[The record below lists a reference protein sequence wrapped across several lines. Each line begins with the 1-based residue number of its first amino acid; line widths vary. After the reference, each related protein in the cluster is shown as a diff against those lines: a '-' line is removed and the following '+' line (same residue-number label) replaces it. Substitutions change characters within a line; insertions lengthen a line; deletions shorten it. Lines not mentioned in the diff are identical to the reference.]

1 MSVPAKDDI
10 DEDKTVGQKLWFKPT
25 DLAKYTT
32 YIDHN
37 CELDEQG
44 YPLLPNGN
52 TIFVRLPE
60 EYIINFGTVGFA
72 KTINSE
78 TKKMWKIVQTKCLGV
93 MQCDDVNCQWVGP
106 SPTGWKSIDQYLE
119 R

>member
-44 YPLLPNGN
+44 YTLLPNGN
-52 TIFVRLPE
+52 TVFVMLPE
-60 EYIINFGTVGFA
+60 EEIINFGTMGFA

-78 TKKMWKIVQTKCLGV
+78 TKKMWKIVRTKRLGV
-93 MQCDDVNCQWVGP
+93 MQCNNVNCQWFGP
-106 SPTGWKSIDQYLE
+106 PPTGWKSIDQYLE
-119 R
+119 W